1 MFGPREHE
9 TIFLHALRLVARS
22 ASVICIAVILLFFI
36 GEGINFGNVAAKE
49 WVGLLFFPVG
59 VFVGLVLAW
68 REEIL
73 GGAVTIAS
81 VVGFY
86 LVYGLLLSGTIR
98 QGWLFLLFLVPGVLS
113 VLYGAF
119 SVMTLHHGKDTVRT

>member
-9 TIFLHALRLVARS
+9 TFVLHALRLLARA
-22 ASVICIAVILLFFI
+22 ASVVCIAVILLFFI
-36 GEGINFGNVAAKE
+36 GEGIDFGKIAAKE

-59 VFVGLVLAW
+59 VFVGLVMAW

-73 GGAVTIAS
+73 GEIITIAS
-81 VVGFY
+81 VTGFY

-119 SVMTLHHGKDTVRT
+119 SIMTLHQGRERYG

>member
-68 REEIL
+68 REELL
-73 GGAVTIAS
+73 GGVVTIAS
-81 VVGFY
+81 VVCFY

>member
-9 TIFLHALRLVARS
+9 TIFLHSLRLVARA

-36 GEGINFGNVAAKE
+36 GEGIDFGKIAAKE
-49 WVGLLFFPVG
+49 WIGLLFFPVG

-68 REEIL
+68 REEML

-81 VVGFY
+81 VIGFY

-98 QGWLFLLFLVPGVLS
+98 QGWLFLLFLVPGLLS

-119 SVMTLHHGKDTVRT
+119 SVMTLHHGRERYG

>member
-9 TIFLHALRLVARS
+9 TIFLHALRLVAR
-22 ASVICIAVILLFFI
+22 AATVICIAVILLFFI
-36 GEGINFGNVAAKE
+36 GEGVDFGKIVAKE
-49 WVGLLFFPVG
+49 WVGLLFFPAG

-73 GGAVTIAS
+73 GGVITVAS
-81 VVGFY
+81 VMGFY

-98 QGWLFLLFLVPGVLS
+98 QGWLFLLFLVPGALS
-113 VLYGAF
+113 ILYGAF
-119 SVMTLHHGKDTVRT
+119 SVMTLHHGRERYG